1 MLIEVVTST
10 PTARPF
16 ITRAMKN
23 RILRFGLT
31 ATALTAFHIAPHRK
45 APIIRGL
52 GGARS
57 ANEPEMMT
65 DKPLASVDDPM
76 SQGAWVGGMPSAFR
90 KVVWVTVMCP
100 TINEEITWPAVQV
113 RTKMISARRLPS
125 SDGTVWDTG
134 NPSVLCSSGRP
145 IADSRLLEMLSVWLF
160 LKGSSST
167 LALEGGTSVAVIC
180 RDWASADASA
190 IRLIAIS
197 LSGPRSGHGTE
208 ASALLSRGFAG
219 SDVFLLNAECS
230 VVSVLR

>member
-1 MLIEVVTST
+1 
-10 PTARPF
+10 
-16 ITRAMKN
+16 
-23 RILRFGLT
+23 
-31 ATALTAFHIAPHRK
+31 
-45 APIIRGL
+45 
-52 GGARS
+52 
-57 ANEPEMMT
+57 
-65 DKPLASVDDPM
+65 
-76 SQGAWVGGMPSAFR
+76 
-90 KVVWVTVMCP
+90 MCP

-230 VVSVLR
+230 VVSVLRSQELRSSEMHPMPTACISCRAIVSLLAPYKCRELGDNGFVAIFAEWLQVKGYVNFCEELNCL